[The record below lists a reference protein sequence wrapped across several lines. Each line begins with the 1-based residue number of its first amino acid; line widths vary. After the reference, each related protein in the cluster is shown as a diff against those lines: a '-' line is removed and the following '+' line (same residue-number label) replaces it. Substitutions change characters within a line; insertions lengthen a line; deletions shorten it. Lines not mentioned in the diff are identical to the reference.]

1 MKSPEP
7 LSSASLEIH
16 LFGRFRVFVEGHP
29 LKENEI
35 KGRKARSLLKLVAQR
50 PNSRMARDEVL
61 ERLWPDLDR
70 EAANA
75 QLYKAL
81 HHIRKALSGYS
92 ENADEWISITDDLIR
107 INPPGG
113 LVTDAGLFEET
124 ARAGINKGD
133 RSLLERAVSIYP
145 DEFLPMNRYAEWTSL
160 PREHYRQLHL
170 DVLTALAELYEDQNE
185 LSEAAEM
192 LRRVLDK
199 APEMET
205 AHRALMR
212 IFAKKGQP
220 TRAFHQY
227 EVCRE
232 KLGEELGIGPSS
244 ETIRILDDIREGKL
258 GKEKKHHDR
267 PSSFPES
274 TPPLIGRSDAC
285 RQFERVLEMIE
296 EGRGQG
302 LLICGEAGIG
312 KTRLTRELGLR
323 ARRRDLPFLL
333 GHSGTGN
340 GNVAYGPF
348 IEILDEVLHRR
359 PELQEELPIELGRL
373 VPAFTVEGD
382 PAPHGDKLAAKGHLF
397 AQVHRFLSTLSRED
411 PVVVVLE
418 DLHSADRGS
427 RQLFS
432 YLLRHIDRLPILLAA
447 TLRKEEE
454 EPLPEFAANQEG
466 KAFEV
471 VELSPLTYEEHVA
484 LLQQGAGN
492 AIIGADTSSRIYQLS
507 EGNPL
512 YALELLRHYMENE
525 PPETSEDSDTADSSA
540 PAGAR
545 IPTTL
550 RKLVEEKLEGLSPQA
565 RHLLNIAAVIDRRI
579 PYDLL
584 AYIWGGEDQNAMQE
598 LFKALEEVI
607 RVRLLE
613 EEGLDYSFRHA
624 LVQETIYA
632 SISRARRRILHK
644 QVAER
649 LIESASGEEVPVE
662 QVARHYL
669 GAEERMKGAKYMMRA
684 GERAESAYAHEDALQ
699 RYRKACEVL
708 EEADDKQAGP
718 MKMEILRRIGDV
730 YRACGQLERSYEA
743 YDEAISLA
751 EDHDVEKA
759 GLVELYRRM
768 AVVAIFRTEIERSRE
783 YLEKAFEC
791 SGKDPQTR
799 ARLLITRALHLWH
812 TNQLEDAYKTGKEA
826 LELAREAGAKV
837 EISQACEILA
847 ITCLPLGRW
856 EEGLEYEREKY
867 NQDWSPEIVV
877 ATDAHLCLWE
887 YHLTGDRPFQQA
899 RSFMKKIAEQATE
912 VGDLRC
918 VAVCHYALGTMYLWR
933 GERRQ
938 AVRELASSL
947 ELHEQVGSPAGM
959 AYSLARKSVL
969 HTLAG
974 GYDLGWQA
982 VQQGLEYTGR
992 AAVRD
997 HCMQRLLGVGLWN
1010 RLEAGELE
1018 QARQVVEESEALL
1031 EEKAACGACSLE
1043 LYPWMAYYYLQTG
1056 QVQRA
1061 RECGKAVSALAEKT
1075 GNPIGEVIA
1084 TIIESSL
1091 CLTESK
1097 RERAEECIREARR
1110 IMEEAVPDTAHS
1122 PVGHY
1127 LDRMTEQQEELA

>member
-1 MKSPEP
+1 MKSHEP

-29 LKENEI
+29 LEETEI

-50 PNSRMARDEVL
+50 RNSRIARDAAL

-81 HHIRKALSGYS
+81 HHIRKALSSYS
-92 ENADEWISITDDLIR
+92 EKGDEWITITDDLIR
-107 INPPGG
+107 IDPPGG
-113 LVTDAGLFEET
+113 LVTDAGLFEEM
-124 ARAGINKGD
+124 AREGISKGD

-170 DVLTALAELYEDQNE
+170 DVLTTLAELCEENNDF
-185 LSEAAEM
+185 SEAAEM
-192 LRRVLDK
+192 LRRALDK
-199 APEMET
+199 EPAMET

-232 KLGEELGIGPSS
+232 NLGEELGIGPSS
-244 ETIRILDDIREGKL
+244 ETVSVLDEIREGKL
-258 GKEKKHHDR
+258 GKEKKHHGR

-274 TPPLIGRSDAC
+274 DPPLIGRSDAC
-285 RQFERVLEMIE
+285 RQLEQLLDKIE

-312 KTRLTRELGLR
+312 KTRMARELGLR

-333 GHSGTGN
+333 GHSGSDD

-348 IEILDEVLHRR
+348 IEILDDVLHRH
-359 PELQEELPIELGRL
+359 PELQNELPVELGRL
-373 VPAFTVEGD
+373 VPSFTVEGE

-397 AQVHRFLSTLSRED
+397 AQVHRFLSKLSQEE
-411 PVVVVLE
+411 PAVIVLE
-418 DLHSADRGS
+418 DLQSADRGS
-427 RQLFS
+427 RQLFY
-432 YLLRHIDRLPILLAA
+432 YLLRHIEHLPILLAA

-454 EPLPEFAANQEG
+454 ESLPEYAGEREE
-466 KAFEV
+466 KTVEV
-471 VELSPLTYEEHVA
+471 IELSPLTYEEHVA

-492 AIIGADTSSRIYQLS
+492 AIIGADTSRRIYQLS

-525 PPETSEDSDTADSSA
+525 PAETSDDSGTADPSA
-540 PAGAR
+540 SAGVR
-545 IPTTL
+545 IPTSL
-550 RKLVEEKLEGLSPQA
+550 RKVVEQKLEGLSPQA

-584 AYIWGGEDQNAMQE
+584 AYIWSGEDQSAKQE

-607 RVRLLE
+607 EVGLLE

-669 GAEERMKGAKYMMRA
+669 AAEDRMKGAKYMIRA
-684 GERAESAYAHEDALQ
+684 GKRAESAYAHEDALE

-708 EEADDKQAGP
+708 EETADRQAGS
-718 MKMEILRRIGDV
+718 MKVEILRRTGDV
-730 YRACGQLERSYEA
+730 YRACGQLERSYET

-751 EDHDVEKA
+751 EEYAVEKS
-759 GLVELYRRM
+759 GLAELYRRM
-768 AVVAIFRTEIERSRE
+768 AVVAIFRTEIERSHK
-783 YLEKAFEC
+783 YLEKAFEL
-791 SGKDPQTR
+791 SAEDPQTQ

-812 TNQLEDAYKTGKEA
+812 INQLEDAYDTGREA

-899 RSFMKKIAEQATE
+899 RSFMEKIAEQATE

-918 VAVCHYALGTMYLWR
+918 VAVCHYALGTMFLWR
-933 GERRQ
+933 GERRR

-982 VQQGLEYTGR
+982 MQQGLEYAGR

-1010 RLEAGELE
+1010 RLEAGDLE
-1018 QARQVVEESEALL
+1018 QARQVIEESETLL

-1056 QVQRA
+1056 QIRHA
-1061 RECGKAVSALAEKT
+1061 RECAKAVSGLAEKT

-1091 CLTESK
+1091 CLIESK
-1097 RERAEECIREARR
+1097 NERAEECVREARR

-1127 LDRMTEQQEELA
+1127 LDRMTELQEELV